1 MNITQGAKAMAKV
14 IVGSGFVAQS
24 PHAGGVFS
32 VVLQYL
38 LGLRRL
44 GCEVCWLELLWPEG
58 ADDRPLIRRF
68 MRQLAAFGLERD
80 VCLIYFPEGTWP
92 EAGRAREWYGWSPA
106 RFWQF
111 CAEADLLLDLC
122 ASVRPPDLL
131 AAVRRTAFLDLDP
144 GFMQLWI
151 ELGTIRPSHDLFFTV
166 GQHIGRP
173 GCPIPS
179 GGRAWQPFWP
189 PVDVELWQD
198 GMSAVEAPF
207 STVSQWWGY
216 PTTVYAGEEY
226 DGSKRSE
233 FLRVVDLPALT
244 GESFELALDLA
255 AMGDGDDRQLLREKG
270 WHVVDARQEVGDF
283 ASYRC
288 YVHRARAEFSVAK
301 PGYVKTRSGWFSDRS
316 ACYLAAGRPVVVQET
331 GFSAFLPTGRG
342 VLSFT
347 TVEEAV
353 QGITTIREQYA
364 VHSRAAREIA
374 REYFAAEKV
383 LGQLLAEAGV

>member
-1 MNITQGAKAMAKV
+1 MPKV

-24 PHAGGVFS
+24 PRAGGVFS

-58 ADDRPLIRRF
+58 GDDRPLIRRF
-68 MRQLAAFGLERD
+68 MSQLADYGLERD
-80 VCLIYFPEGTWP
+80 CCLIYFPQGTWP

-151 ELGTIRPSHDLFFTV
+151 ELGTLRLSHDLFFTV
-166 GQHIGRP
+166 GQNIGRP
-173 GCPIPS
+173 GCPVPL
-179 GGRAWQPFWP
+179 GGIAWHPFWP
-189 PVDVELWQD
+189 PVDIDLWQD
-198 GMSAVEAPF
+198 GARGGVASF

-216 PTTVYAGEEY
+216 PTTVNAGEEY
-226 DGSKRSE
+226 DGSKRPE
-233 FLRVVDLPALT
+233 FLRMLDLPALT
-244 GESFELALDLA
+244 GESFELALDLT
-255 AMGDGDDRQLLREKG
+255 AMGDGDDRHLLREKG
-270 WHVVDARQEVGDF
+270 WRVVDAHQVAGDF
-283 ASYRC
+283 ASYRR
-288 YVHRARAEFSVAK
+288 YVHGARAEFSAAK

-316 ACYLAAGRPVVVQET
+316 ACYLAAGRPVVVQEA
-331 GFSAFLPTGRG
+331 GFGAFLPTGQG
-342 VLSFT
+342 VPSFA

-353 QGITTIREQYA
+353 QGVAAIRQHYSA
-364 VHSRAAREIA
+364 HCNAAREIA

-383 LGQLLAEAGV
+383 LGKLLTEAGV